1 MRQLTT
7 EWKLFAQSCLALCN
21 SMHCS
26 PPGSSVH
33 EILQA
38 RVPEWVAIPF
48 SRGSSWPIEPGFPA
62 LQSDSLPSEHWKVT
76 GPASGA
82 TYSFPVLW
90 SSASPLGYSLW
101 GSAICGL
108 AASPPLSLEIIQML
122 IVTTIVINSH
132 HEIKR
137 LPSSRHHPKHLFEL
151 VSIM

>member
-7 EWKLFAQSCLALCN
+7 EWKLFAQSCLTLCN
-21 SMHCS
+21 SMGCS

-38 RVPEWVAIPF
+38 RVLEWVAIHF
-48 SRGSSWPIEPGFPA
+48 SRGSSWPIGPGFPA

-76 GPASGA
+76 GPASAA
-82 TYSFPVLW
+82 TYSFPVLR

-108 AASPPLSLEIIQML
+108 AASPPLSLEIIKML
-122 IVTTIVINSH
+122 TVTIVINSH
-132 HEIKR
+132 HEIKH
-137 LPSSRHHPKHLFEL
+137 LLSSRHHPKHLLEL